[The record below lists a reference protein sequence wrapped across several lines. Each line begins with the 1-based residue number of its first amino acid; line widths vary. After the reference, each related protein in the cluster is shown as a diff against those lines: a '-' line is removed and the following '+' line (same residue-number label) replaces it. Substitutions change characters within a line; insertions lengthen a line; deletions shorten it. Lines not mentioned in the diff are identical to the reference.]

1 MEDHIITQDSVKSC
15 GIVSKEDE
23 REKMKDFVYKHF
35 REVTDHPVLMEDG
48 SARNER
54 IVRSKSHCR
63 VQQGAF
69 FSGKILSF
77 GCSVCKDCFTYSPN
91 DLLKHFRL
99 AHRGAL
105 PTYPCDLCGFVTNEF
120 SVLQRHRIEHRNTLV
135 TCELCQDGV
144 QYSLLLLT
152 RHYTMCHSLNG
163 HFTCDWCQFST
174 VDAGTFVQHI
184 HHHKETSWKCSKCSH
199 VSLSEAEHQKHLKG
213 HSGTFPFTCDICG
226 YGAAKKEY
234 LKNHI
239 AAIHKSEK
247 RSVWTAI
254 EDNGDLNSPASL
266 KLLLKKTSPPSED
279 SKEDHQMPKVNVI
292 SGSKLHT
299 NDKLLSTSDEANQ
312 LSQDTLAKKDNRNGK
327 NCNKLETSAAAD
339 VLQEAE
345 QSQSS
350 DSSQNSPNGMTVVRV
365 KNKLSLP
372 PNCTTKV
379 IGFKMVDGKKH
390 LVLKVIQASTASDSC
405 AQLDHGEFSNGR
417 NSTLDSLQADDIMTV
432 KVKVEEEETL
442 VSNLDSSSN
451 DTDVS
456 NHACS
461 SSISEEHHITKSF
474 DQDTSP
480 SLPPAR
486 SKRTFKDINSL
497 TTQLLSNAT
506 NSCVSPALPSKN
518 SHIENGECINALL
531 SHSLATDK
539 LVLAGDSSVGTAA
552 TERDQNLVSASS
564 SSCRDAGNG
573 SLPTQEVFTF
583 HNYSKETTS
592 SSLDFGSS
600 SSFELSAEKDVSPQ
614 FRLALTESHEAEK
627 GGVEADVDVN
637 RCEERNREGSSNV
650 EIDGCIADVEL
661 EENPES
667 VLQDFN
673 IIKIEEDN
681 IPISNPPLNHPSPAL
696 NEHTETVSIQ
706 QPNKE
711 KSESAG
717 CSENTD
723 TTKQNKT
730 TLRILQLPEGKQSVL
745 LRTAE
750 SRFAVP
756 LHVKAS
762 PGFKLITNS
771 TNPQINVSYM
781 KPAGEKPANSGIV
794 LGSNSKIIGVPSGK
808 GAALLTASKQGI
820 SSSSNHYLITS
831 DLKRPL
837 LLPRTLNSTP
847 ADKTTKTCYVLQ
859 RSALPV
865 AQTSPA
871 PGLRL
876 AGTQLSLNSRPL
888 LAMPASSA
896 ESTGNL
902 QSGRQTFL
910 LRYVSPNKSGLPVSN
925 EETKGT
931 KPTGPHTQPTDNAGN
946 KLIFKIVSPPNSLLS
961 NASPASRS
969 HPVLLATRPQTQCFL
984 LSPNNHSAGIKKFI
998 AVQNSSQ
1005 NIVRKAS
1012 VFHSPVKVQP
1022 CEADKPILAPRPIRP
1037 PSQRKRRRKL
1047 LFDELPATSHKVRK
1061 LSNKALPE
1069 KEPVVLWRPVAKDQE
1084 RTLRLSPLSSEQH
1097 IKWPRRCQP
1106 VVVLNHPDVDI
1117 PEVANIMKVVQR
1129 HRGAVTKVSL
1139 SQKTIQALI
1148 DISATKSSTK
1158 DNSSQSDCPQPRTVQ
1173 SSVRE
1178 RYLLKLKLRRKS
1190 RKKYRLVR
1198 TVPDPQQS
1206 VVFTC
1211 WFCGRHFNSQEAWIG
1226 HGQRHLLEATRDW
1239 NTLV

>member
-1 MEDHIITQDSVKSC
+1 MKMARLCMEL
-15 GIVSKEDE
+15 VSQAK
-23 REKMKDFVYKHF
+23 
-35 REVTDHPVLMEDG
+35 
-48 SARNER
+48 
-54 IVRSKSHCR
+54 
-63 VQQGAF
+63 
-69 FSGKILSF
+69 
-77 GCSVCKDCFTYSPN
+77 
-91 DLLKHFRL
+91 
-99 AHRGAL
+99 GAL

-163 HFTCDWCQFST
+163 HFTCDWCHFST

-184 HHHKETSWKCSKCSH
+184 HHHKETSWKCSKCTHLST
-199 VSLSEAEHQKHLKG
+199 SEAEHQKHLKG
-213 HSGTFPFTCDICG
+213 HSGTFPFTCDVCG
-226 YGAAKKEY
+226 YGTAKKEY

-247 RSVWTAI
+247 KSVWTAI
-254 EDNGDLNSPASL
+254 EDNGDVNSPASL
-266 KLLLKKTSPPSED
+266 KLLLKKTSPPSEE
-279 SKEDHQMPKVNVI
+279 SKEDNQMSKVNIV
-292 SGSKLHT
+292 SGCKAHT
-299 NDKLLSTSDEANQ
+299 NDKLLSTVSSDEASQ
-312 LSQDTLAKKDNRNGK
+312 LSQDALAKKDNRNTK
-327 NCNKLETSAAAD
+327 NCNNKLETSVVD
-339 VLQEAE
+339 VLHEAE
-345 QSQSS
+345 HSQSS
-350 DSSQNSPNGMTVVRV
+350 DSSQTSPNGMTVVRV

-405 AQLDHGEFSNGR
+405 AQQDHGEFPNGR

-451 DTDVS
+451 DTYFS

-461 SSISEEHHITKSF
+461 SSISEEHHITKNQ
-474 DQDTSP
+474 DQDTSRCQ
-480 SLPPAR
+480 PPAC
-486 SKRTFKDINSL
+486 SKITIKDINSV

-506 NSCVSPALPSKN
+506 NSCVSPTIASKN
-518 SHIENGECINALL
+518 SHLENGDCINALL
-531 SHSLATDK
+531 SHTLATDK
-539 LVLAGDSSVGTAA
+539 HVFAGDSSLDTTA
-552 TERDQNLVSASS
+552 TERDQHLVSASS
-564 SSCRDAGNG
+564 SSCRDTGN
-573 SLPTQEVFTF
+573 SSIPTQEVFTF

-592 SSLDFGSS
+592 SSPDFGPSS
-600 SSFELSAEKDVSPQ
+600 HSLFELSAEKEVSPQ
-614 FRLALTESHEAEK
+614 FRLALTESCETEQAR
-627 GGVEADVDVN
+627 VEADVDVN
-637 RCEERNREGSSNV
+637 RCEERNRGGSSDI

-681 IPISNPPLNHPSPAL
+681 IPISNPPLNHLSPAAD
-696 NEHTETVSIQ
+696 EHSDTVSTQ

-711 KSESAG
+711 KNDSAG

-723 TTKQNKT
+723 IKQNKT

-756 LHVKAS
+756 VHVKAS

-781 KPAGEKPANSGIV
+781 KSAGDKTANSGIV

-820 SSSSNHYLITS
+820 ASSSNHYLITS

-837 LLPRTLNSTP
+837 LLPRTLNNTP

-859 RSALPV
+859 RSSLPV

-876 AGTQLSLNSRPL
+876 ASTQLSLNSRPL

-925 EETKGT
+925 EEIKGT
-931 KPTGPHTQPTDNAGN
+931 KPAGPRTQPNDNAGN
-946 KLIFKIVSPPNSLLS
+946 KLFFKIVSPPNSLLS
-961 NASPASRS
+961 NASPVSRS
-969 HPVLLATRPQTQCFL
+969 HPLLLATRPQTQCFL
-984 LSPNNHSAGIKKFI
+984 LSPNSHSAGIKKFI
-998 AVQNSSQ
+998 AVQNASQ
-1005 NIVRKAS
+1005 GIVRKAS

-1022 CEADKPILAPRPIRP
+1022 SEADKPILAPRPIRP

-1069 KEPVVLWRPVAKDQE
+1069 KEPVVLWSPVAKDQE

-1097 IKWPRRCQP
+1097 VKWPRRCQP
-1106 VVVLNHPDVDI
+1106 VVVLNHPDADI
-1117 PEVANIMKVVQR
+1117 PEVASIMKVVQR

-1148 DISATKSSTK
+1148 DLSATKSSTK

-1198 TVPDPQQS
+1198 TVPDPQLS

-1211 WFCGRHFNSQEAWIG
+1211 WFCGRLFNSQEAWIG